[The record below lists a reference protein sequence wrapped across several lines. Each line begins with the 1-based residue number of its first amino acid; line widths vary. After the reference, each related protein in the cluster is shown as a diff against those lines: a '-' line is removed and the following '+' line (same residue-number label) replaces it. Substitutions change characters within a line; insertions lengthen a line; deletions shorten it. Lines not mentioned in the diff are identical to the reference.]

1 MSLIELLRTTGG
13 IPSEMIMNIRNLLLV
28 VSLVLLPPS
37 GMAQS
42 PEAAGSEK
50 LGKVSFPTSC
60 DPKVQAQFER
70 GVALL
75 HSFSVQVGRK
85 VFEDV
90 LKADPSCA
98 IAYWG
103 IGVNRLLNPF
113 GGQPPENVLLDG
125 RAAVDKGKAIGAK
138 TQRER
143 DYIEAIGVLYGH
155 GMAPWRSR
163 VLTYEKA
170 MERLAQRYPDD
181 PEASIFYALA
191 LNIAADLS
199 DQTYAKQLK
208 AAAVLELIFATQP
221 DHPGVAHYL
230 IHSYDYP
237 PIAEKGLPAA
247 RRYASIAP
255 AAAHALH
262 MPSHIFTRVG
272 AWQESIDTN
281 RRAEQVARK
290 TAGPSEI
297 LHPIDYQAYAHLQL
311 AQDGEV
317 KRIIE
322 RVGAETAT
330 DDRAAGVFA
339 KAAISARYALER
351 GDWRMAAQLQPGPSR
366 YPYTEAITHFARALG
381 AARANDA
388 ASARKDLEQL
398 ALLRDTLRDRKDNY
412 WTEIVEIQR
421 LGAQAWVLFAEGK
434 PEEARAMMREA
445 AERED
450 KTEKSPV
457 TPGPLAPARE
467 LLGEMLLLLN
477 QPAQALKEFETSARR
492 EPNRFRGLAGAAR
505 AAEMAGDQGKAAA
518 FYAKLMALA
527 KNADS
532 ERQEVRQAKA
542 FLAAR

>member
-1 MSLIELLRTTGG
+1 
-13 IPSEMIMNIRNLLLV
+13 MIMNIRNLLLV
-28 VSLVLLPPS
+28 VSLVLLPSS
-37 GMAQS
+37 GIAQS
-42 PEAAGSEK
+42 PEPAGSEK

-60 DPKVQAQFER
+60 DPKVQVQFER

-75 HSFSVQVGRK
+75 HSFSFQVGRK

-143 DYIEAIGVLYGH
+143 DYIEAIGVLYEH
-155 GMAPWRSR
+155 NMAPWRSR
-163 VLTYEKA
+163 VLAYEKA
-170 MERLAQRYPDD
+170 MERLAQRYPND

-208 AAAVLELIFATQP
+208 AAAILEPIFATQP

-297 LHPIDYQAYAHLQL
+297 LHPIDYQVYAHLQL

-317 KRIIE
+317 KRIID
-322 RVGAETAT
+322 RVAAETAT
-330 DDRAAGVFA
+330 DDRNAGAFA
-339 KAAISARYALER
+339 KAAIPARYALER
-351 GDWRMAAQLQPGPSR
+351 GDWCMAAQLQPGPSR
-366 YPYTEAITHFARALG
+366 YPYTEAIKHFARALG
-381 AARANDA
+381 AARSNDA

-421 LGAQAWVLFAEGK
+421 LGSQAWVLLAEGK

-445 AERED
+445 AEREE

-467 LLGEMLLLLN
+467 LLGEMLLQLN
-477 QPAQALKEFETSARR
+477 QPAQALKEFEASAQR
-492 EPNRFRGLAGAAR
+492 EPNRYRGLAGAAR
-505 AAEMAGDQGKAAA
+505 AAEMAGDRGKAAA
-518 FYAKLMALA
+518 FYAKLVALA

-532 ERQEVRQAKA
+532 DRQETRQAKA
-542 FLAAR
+542 FLATR

>member
-1 MSLIELLRTTGG
+1 LNFLSFFDKAEKSKGD
-13 IPSEMIMNIRNLLLV
+13 IMNIRNLLLV
-28 VSLVLLPPS
+28 VSLVLLPSS
-37 GMAQS
+37 GIAQT

-125 RAAVDKGKAIGAK
+125 QAAVDKGKAIGAK

-143 DYIEAIGVLYGH
+143 DYIEAIGVLYEH

-421 LGAQAWVLFAEGK
+421 LGAQARVLFAEGK

-505 AAEMAGDQGKAAA
+505 AAEMAGDQDKAAA

>member
-1 MSLIELLRTTGG
+1 
-13 IPSEMIMNIRNLLLV
+13 MNIRNLLLV
-28 VSLVLLPPS
+28 VSLVLLPSS
-37 GMAQS
+37 GIAQT

-85 VFEDV
+85 VFEDI

-125 RAAVDKGKAIGAK
+125 QAAVDKGKAIGAK

-143 DYIEAIGVLYGH
+143 DYIEAIGVLYEH

-208 AAAVLELIFATQP
+208 AAAVLEPIFATQP

-322 RVGAETAT
+322 RVAAETAT

-421 LGAQAWVLFAEGK
+421 LGAQARVLFAEGK

-467 LLGEMLLLLN
+467 LLGEMLLLRN

>member
-1 MSLIELLRTTGG
+1 LNFLSFFDKAEKSKGD
-13 IPSEMIMNIRNLLLV
+13 IMNIRNLLLV
-28 VSLVLLPPS
+28 VSLVLLPSS
-37 GMAQS
+37 GIAQT

-85 VFEDV
+85 VFEDI

-125 RAAVDKGKAIGAK
+125 QAAVDKGKAIGAK

-143 DYIEAIGVLYGH
+143 DYIEAIGVLYEH

-208 AAAVLELIFATQP
+208 AAAVLEPIFATQP

-322 RVGAETAT
+322 RVAAETAT

-421 LGAQAWVLFAEGK
+421 LGAQARVLFAEGK

-467 LLGEMLLLLN
+467 LLGEMLLLRN